1 MKKYEVLY
9 RIMNYVYHQ
18 DRFTLR
24 ELMTEFA
31 LSKSTALRYIQS
43 LEDIGVPLYSEPGRY
58 GGYRILDSYSIPP
71 VTFTPQETYAL
82 FFSMKGM
89 ELLGSLPFKAE
100 YDAIQHKFLQSVSP
114 KIKNMLE
121 QIGSRVSFGTAKI
134 TNECPQLEKLFQAIM
149 YPSVLRIRYQSPKA
163 VTERRIQPIGL
174 LADRGNWYCPS
185 FDLDKG
191 EYRVFRC
198 DRILQAETLTE
209 EPLPW
214 LQDIDLSN
222 RLDLATRSQ
231 SAIDYRIELTGEG
244 KAIFERNHDPRMSLT
259 KTNGDFVLSGW
270 IEPAETPY
278 LLQYLHQFGAC
289 LRDIHPASIRDAF
302 VKELEDLRGKLTSS
316 LS

>member
-1 MKKYEVLY
+1 
-9 RIMNYVYHQ
+9 MNYVYHQ

-71 VTFTPQETYAL
+71 VTFTPQETCAL

-121 QIGSRVSFGTAKI
+121 QDGSRVSFGTAQL
-134 TNECPQLEKLFQAIM
+134 TNECPQLEKLFQAII
-149 YPSVLRIRYQSPKA
+149 YPSVLR
-163 VTERRIQPIGL
+163 
-174 LADRGNWYCPS
+174 
-185 FDLDKG
+185 
-191 EYRVFRC
+191 
-198 DRILQAETLTE
+198 E

-214 LQDIDLSN
+214 LQDMDLSN

-259 KTNGDFVLSGW
+259 ETNGKSVVSGW

-278 LLQYLHQFGAC
+278 LLQYIHQFGAC
-289 LRDIHPASIRDAF
+289 LRGIHPASIRESF
-302 VKELEDLRGKLTSS
+302 VKELEDLKGRLTIT
-316 LS
+316 LI